1 MIGRT
6 DATIGAEDRL
16 ISAIRIGRLQTEC
29 LIERFGILLTLK
41 QRLTSE
47 LLQLRGGNVGEVVV
61 GGSRAQADKKNTK
74 KLIIRMNSQLSS
86 NRRRVVKLEINL
98 DNRSGRHFLMGPTY
112 DSSTMN
118 RQCLMPPSLSLRF
131 TVKSNSRVIALA
143 LLRQPR
149 SSVLNI

>member
-86 NRRRVVKLEINL
+86 NKRRVVKLEINV
-98 DNRSGRHFLMGPTY
+98 G
-112 DSSTMN
+112 
-118 RQCLMPPSLSLRF
+118 
-131 TVKSNSRVIALA
+131 
-143 LLRQPR
+143 
-149 SSVLNI
+149 